1 MTDRIRPLDNGLI
14 NRRIKTLGVFG
25 VPITISN
32 PAAGLEVAVDGLVD
46 TGASRIILPASQLAA
61 ISLRP
66 ARYRRFELGDGR
78 IVELGIACAD
88 VGVRGEAAGTEVA
101 SGDDGVS
108 ATLGVIVLES
118 AGLTVDPRGQ
128 RLLPT
133 DLLLH

>member
-1 MTDRIRPLDNGLI
+1 MTERIRPLDNPLI
-14 NRRIKTLGVFG
+14 NRRIKTLGIFS

-32 PAAGLEVAVDGLVD
+32 PATGLAVTVDALVD
-46 TGASRIILPASQLAA
+46 TGASLTILPASQLVA
-61 ISLRP
+61 IGLRP

-78 IVELGIACAD
+78 IVELGIASAD
-88 VGVRGEAAGTEVA
+88 VTVQGETAGTEVA
-101 SGDDGVS
+101 FGDEGVS